1 MSSAAT
7 QAKLPQLAA
16 YQWKPGQSG
25 NPSGRP
31 LGRQALETEFLKDL
45 AQCWHEGGIDA
56 LNRAREKD
64 PVAFVRVVASL
75 MPRKLDAESLGGI
88 NRAEI
93 RALIDL
99 LRPIIAIEDARDV
112 GQGACI
118 TGQAEPVPALPKTG

>member
-1 MSSAAT
+1 MSGNTAV
-7 QAKLPQLAA
+7 QREWLQP
-16 YQWKPGQSG
+16 YHWKPGQSG

-45 AQCWHEGGIDA
+45 AQCWHEGGVDA

-112 GQGACI
+112 GPGACI
-118 TGQAEPVPALPKTG
+118 AGQVEPVPTLPKAG